1 AAQTTSILQG
11 VYVLSDAIPTIDPVT
26 VHTGTTATFSGTVS
40 SNSFDT
46 HYHFEYSTDGTNWTS
61 VPTSDSDAGT
71 NPATI
76 PLSGPVTG
84 LVGSEA
90 YHVRLVQDRGDPGG
104 GAATS
109 QEVSFTTD
117 AAAPE
122 ITSPRFDDLTESGAT
137 LKAKVNPE
145 NQAASYHFEYTY
157 DADFQVNGWANAQHV
172 PASDA
177 SVGSGGDP

>member
-1 AAQTTSILQG
+1 ASKKLAVAELNPDGSLQAIHGTDMTSFDLSEGIAVAPASLGGNLYVAAQTTSILQG

-71 NPATI
+71 NAGTI
-76 PLSGPVTG
+76 PVSEPVTG
-84 LVGSEA
+84 LVGSET

-109 QEVSFTTD
+109 
-117 AAAPE
+117 
-122 ITSPRFDDLTESGAT
+122 
-137 LKAKVNPE
+137 
-145 NQAASYHFEYTY
+145 
-157 DADFQVNGWANAQHV
+157 
-172 PASDA
+172 
-177 SVGSGGDP
+177 